1 MLKRIVTS
9 RFFGDAA
16 EDGSMKAM
24 VMASPMLP
32 PPHPILQVPDATMI
46 FAKQLSIDWF
56 LDLDL
61 EKPFVTPPWEGEQHR
76 RARFLNRKRR
86 AVASALNQSAS
97 PRH

>member
-1 MLKRIVTS
+1 
-9 RFFGDAA
+9 
-16 EDGSMKAM
+16 
-24 VMASPMLP
+24 
-32 PPHPILQVPDATMI
+32 MI